1 MDPTLYKAAMRGN
14 IRDAYFLLADH
25 LERDEENGYQVTP
38 KGNTVLH
45 VAALYGHSHFAA
57 EVLKVTPAMLRCQ
70 NKKNETA
77 LHIAANEG
85 HAEVVRALL
94 ACIEDHNTKEKLT
107 RMTDASG
114 DTALHK
120 AVRSQ
125 HLDVVKLLVKE
136 DSEFEFPPN
145 HAQETPLYLAAES
158 GFHDALINILE
169 YCKKPTYAAGPSNR
183 TPLHAAVIHEHKDCI
198 RSLWRWNKPLCEE
211 PDLWGWNSLHYAVKL
226 GLAYIVSDMLA
237 WKKSLVYL
245 PAGSENDW
253 TTAIHIAASE
263 GDVNMINELL
273 NHSPDCWD
281 MLNKNSQNALHV
293 SVLNNQDEV
302 VRFLLD
308 SDKCDSLVD
317 EPDSDG
323 NTPLHLLAASG
334 NHVPE
339 LINHHRAKKMSFN
352 KENQTPLDIAL
363 SCTVTAKKE
372 KLMEDLCSIGRLGKR
387 DFEVKRNYGY
397 MPNPNAETGTGGKM
411 KLREDDHDKAKKA
424 DQTVI
429 ESIMKIA
436 QIHIVVAT
444 LIMTV
449 TFAAGITLPGGFE
462 SDSDSPNQGMAILIR
477 RTAFRAFAVS
487 DAIAFTC
494 SAVAIFIYFLM
505 ADTSRSPQSKKL
517 VQKFYDLAGVFQ
529 CLSMLAVVIAF
540 ATGMFATLSHSLGL
554 AVTVCSIGCLSI
566 LLYFLVVIYSCRYIW

>member
-14 IRDAYFLLADH
+14 IGDAYFLLADH
-25 LERDEENGYQVTP
+25 LKRDEENGYQVTS

-57 EVLKVTPAMLRCQ
+57 EVLKVTPAMLCCQ

-198 RSLWRWNKPLCEE
+198 RSLWRWNKPLCEQ

-226 GLAYIVSDMLA
+226 GLAYVVSDMLA

-273 NHSPDCWD
+273 NHCPDCWD

-293 SVLNNQDEV
+293 SVLNNQDKV

-339 LINHHRAKKMSFN
+339 LISHHRAKKMSFN

-372 KLMEDLCSIGRLGKR
+372 KLMENLCSIGRLGKR
-387 DFEVKRNYGY
+387 DFEVKRNYEY

-411 KLREDDHDKAKKA
+411 QLREDDHDKVKKA

-517 VQKFYDLAGVFQ
+517 VQKLYDLAGIFQ

-540 ATGMFATLSHSLGL
+540 ATG
-554 AVTVCSIGCLSI
+554 
-566 LLYFLVVIYSCRYIW
+566 LLRQFLLCDKKCALEDAMKFPGYMPSEVPDIDKNRHL